1 MNWKLC
7 KKIGRGR
14 NLSRYQMILLS
25 NKTVKEPVEHR
36 HFQSRNHGIL
46 MSLEI
51 YQGTV

>member
-1 MNWKLC
+1 MNWKLR

-14 NLSRYQMILLS
+14 NLSRFQMISLS

-36 HFQSRNHGIL
+36 HFKSRNHGIL